1 MDPLSSRAPRRRA
14 SHDLGVCETKKSKL
28 ELEWRASVCELFG
41 LSAADV
47 VSIVIVALSALSIY
61 LAYDITRITS
71 GAPKA
76 WYVIILAFAV
86 LLVRRATQAYFD
98 ILSPSNDID
107 IGEAIIT
114 LVVVV
119 LFVVG
124 LFMLDRTFRR
134 QIRATQGTS
143 R

>member
-1 MDPLSSRAPRRRA
+1 MF
-14 SHDLGVCETKKSKL
+14 DLN
-28 ELEWRASVCELFG
+28 
-41 LSAADV
+41 AADA
-47 VSIVIVALSALSIY
+47 VSIATAALSALCIY

-71 GAPKA
+71 GAPRA
-76 WYVIILAFAV
+76 WYVIILAFVV

-107 IGEAIIT
+107 IGEALIT
-114 LVVVV
+114 LVVVA

-124 LFMLDRTFRR
+124 LFMLNRTFRR

-143 R
+143 L

>member
-1 MDPLSSRAPRRRA
+1 MF
-14 SHDLGVCETKKSKL
+14 
-28 ELEWRASVCELFG
+28 ELN
-41 LSAADV
+41 AADV
-47 VSIVIVALSALSIY
+47 VSIVIVVLSALSIY

-71 GAPKA
+71 GAPRA

-86 LLVRRATQAYFD
+86 LLVRRATQTYFD

-107 IGEAIIT
+107 IEEAIAT

-124 LFMLDRTFRR
+124 LFMLNRTFRKQLR
-134 QIRATQGTS
+134 VARES
-143 R
+143 SE